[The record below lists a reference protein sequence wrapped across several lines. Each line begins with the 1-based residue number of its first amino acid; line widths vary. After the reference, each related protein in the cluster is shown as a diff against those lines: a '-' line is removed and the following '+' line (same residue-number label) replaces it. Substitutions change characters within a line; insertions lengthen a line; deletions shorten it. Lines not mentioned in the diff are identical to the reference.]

1 MTTTTAPQACCHRA
15 TVLLAA
21 VTLAAACGGMPERS
35 DPRPLV
41 GCHYFVQDDVAR
53 DLQLPWGVRLLD
65 RPLEGW
71 PALQQRPG
79 VMQATT
85 LTGHDEVDF
94 PFGYWVVSA
103 EDSLEIGYPAGGG
116 LLLELAMINGAF
128 EGRARPVGDAVPAP
142 GVVAGQRAHPVR
154 LTWARCPDE
163 P

>member
-1 MTTTTAPQACCHRA
+1 
-15 TVLLAA
+15 
-21 VTLAAACGGMPERS
+21 MPEHS

-65 RPLEGW
+65 DPWRAGPP
-71 PALQQRPG
+71 PAAPG

-103 EDSLEIGYPAGGG
+103 QDSLEIGYPAGGG

-128 EGRARPVGDAVPAP
+128 EGRARPVGDAVPHPASRRTARP
-142 GVVAGQRAHPVR
+142 PRPAHLGTLPR
-154 LTWARCPDE
+154 
-163 P
+163 